1 VKKLEQE
8 TKKKSPLT
16 NKRGTRS
23 IRYEDDRAGMRAVT
37 DATDDKPVR
46 KLRGYAILFDVL
58 GRPWRG
64 SDWQEKVSKS
74 ALDGVDLSNL
84 VMLWDHNSAWVLGRA
99 GVNLR
104 TEIDATGLFVEVTL
118 GNNWFDDYV
127 YDRVERGIVDGM
139 SFYFDK
145 DADIAT
151 DWTNRID
158 VITKINEIYEVSSL
172 AFPAYGETIIIPAE
186 KEQQEPEDNDL
197 VNALSVLIDQ
207 L

>member
-1 VKKLEQE
+1 
-8 TKKKSPLT
+8 
-16 NKRGTRS
+16 
-23 IRYEDDRAGMRAVT
+23 MRAV
-37 DATDDKPVR
+37 AGAEGEGQIR

-64 SDWQEKVSKS
+64 SEWQEKVSKS

-84 VMLWDHNSAWVLGRA
+84 VMLWDHNSTWVLGRA

-104 TEIDATGLFVEVTL
+104 AEIDDTGLFVEVTL

-127 YDRVERGIVDGM
+127 YDRVERKIVDGM

-172 AFPAYGETIIIPAE
+172 AFPAYGDTIIIPAD
-186 KEQQEPEDNDL
+186 EPEPVDSDDAAL
-197 VNALSVLIDQ
+197 AEALSNLISQ